1 MSLKAKIYVYIVIG
15 CGISLFCHLMLQW
28 RNEQMARFVVY
39 LGIALLGSGMK
50 VSLPSITGTMSVN
63 FFFILVGLVELNLPQ
78 TLVVGCG
85 SIMVQYIWKNKGGTS
100 AIQALFN
107 IASVTMAIAISNWVF
122 HGAWL
127 DPLPVEFPLR
137 LALAACAYFVA
148 NTVPVAVV
156 ISLTEGKV
164 ARRVWRDCYFWS
176 FPYYLV
182 GAGGAGVFS
191 FVNRTVGWQSAVLGL
206 PAVYVMYRSYF
217 LYLGRLTAEKTRAE
231 DQRRHADEMSLL
243 HLRTIEALAMAIE
256 AKDHTTHDHLARV
269 QVYAI
274 EIGREM
280 GLDETNLEA
289 IRAAS
294 ILHDI
299 GKLAVPEHIISK
311 PGKLTPEEFEKMK
324 IHPVVGAE
332 ILARVKFPGPVVPI
346 VRSHHERWNGTGYPD
361 GLAGV
366 RIPIGARIISAVDCL
381 DALATDR
388 QYRRALP
395 LDEAM
400 DVVEKESGISFDPDV
415 VRILR
420 RRYKELEVI
429 AKSTRMDLCKLST
442 GIKVEKGEAPA
453 AGFESSGRAGG
464 APRDAKDSMQF
475 VHSIS
480 AARHEAH
487 VLFEM
492 AQEMG
497 NSLSLNETL
506 SVLALR
512 LKNIVPYDGMA
523 VYLKRDDHL
532 IPEFVTGDEFRLFNS
547 LRIPL
552 GQGLSGWVAD
562 NRKPI
567 VNGNPSVEPGYL
579 NDPKKFSMLRSALAV
594 PLEGTGGVVGTLA
607 LYDARKD
614 AFTQDHLRILLAV
627 SSKLGLSIENSLKFK
642 KAEDSA
648 TIDFLTGLPNAR
660 ALFLHL
666 EQEVERCSRR
676 GEPLLVAV
684 GDLNGFKTVNDRF
697 GHLVGN
703 QLLQAVAK
711 GLKQSC
717 RESDYVA
724 RMGGDEFVIVLPG
737 VLPHPVERVIERF
750 QQACDE
756 EAAPLCGPG
765 VVSLSV
771 GYAMLGEERTAA
783 EELLAE
789 ADRNMYAAKRNSKR
803 TADDRRLTLV
813 PSKKIVA

>member
-1 MSLKAKIYVYIVIG
+1 MTLKAKIYVYSMIVG
-15 CGISLFCHLMLQW
+15 GGSLLVYDMLQW
-28 RNEQMARFVVY
+28 RNEQMPRFLVY
-39 LGIALLGSGMK
+39 LTVALLGSGMK
-50 VSLPSITGTMSVN
+50 VNLPSITGTLSVN
-63 FFFILVGLVELNLPQ
+63 FFFILVGVVEMNLTQ
-78 TLVVGCG
+78 TLVVGVG
-85 SIMVQYIWKNKGGTS
+85 SILAQYIWKNKGGKNV
-100 AIQALFN
+100 IQALFN
-107 IASVTMAIAISNWVF
+107 VGSVSLAITLSHSAF
-122 HGAWL
+122 HSRWL
-127 DPLPVEFPLR
+127 DPLPIEYPLR
-137 LALAACAYFVA
+137 LALVGCVYFVA
-148 NTVPVAVV
+148 NTVPVALV

-164 ARRVWRDCYFWS
+164 AGRVWRDCYFWCL
-176 FPYYLV
+176 PYYLL
-182 GAGGAGVFS
+182 GAGGAGLFS

-231 DQRRHADEMSLL
+231 DQRHHADEMSLL
-243 HLRTIEALAMAIE
+243 HLRTIEALALAIE

-269 QVYAI
+269 QVYAV

-280 GLDETNLEA
+280 GLDENHLEA

-294 ILHDI
+294 LLHDI

-311 PGKLTPEEFEKMK
+311 PGRLTPEEFEKMK

-361 GLAGV
+361 GLVGAD
-366 RIPIGARIISAVDCL
+366 IPIGARILSAVDCL

-400 DVVEKESGISFDPDV
+400 AMVEKESGTSFDPEV
-415 VRILR
+415 VKVLL
-420 RRYKELEVI
+420 RRYKDLEI
-429 AKSTRMDLCKLST
+429 KAKDTCVDMGKLST
-442 GIKVEKGEAPA
+442 GIKVERGGAPA
-453 AGFESSGRAGG
+453 TGFESTGHPDIAVK
-464 APRDAKDSMQF
+464 DAKDSMQF

-492 AQEMG
+492 AQDMG

-523 VYLKRDDHL
+523 VYLRKDDHL
-532 IPEFVTGDEFRLFNS
+532 VPEFVTGDEFRLFSS
-547 LRIPL
+547 LRIPF
-552 GQGLSGWVAD
+552 GQGLSGWVAE
-562 NRKPI
+562 NKKPI

-579 NDPKKFSMLRSALAV
+579 NDPKKFSLLRSALAV
-594 PLEGTGGVVGTLA
+594 PLEGTAGVVGTLA
-607 LYDARKD
+607 LYDAKKD

-627 SSKLGLSIENSLKFK
+627 SSKLGLSIENGLKFK

-648 TIDFLTGLPNAR
+648 TMDFLTGLPNAR

-666 EQEVERCSRR
+666 EQEVTRCHLL
-676 GEPLLVAV
+676 GEPLTVAV
-684 GDLNGFKTVNDRF
+684 GDLNGFKMVNDRF

-711 GLKQSC
+711 GLKRNC
-717 RESDYVA
+717 RESDFVA
-724 RMGGDEFVIVLPG
+724 RMGGDEFVVVLPG
-737 VLPHPVERVIERF
+737 VLPQPVERVIERF
-750 QQACDE
+750 QLACEE
-756 EAAPLCGPG
+756 EAAPLCGAG
-765 VVSLSV
+765 VVSLS
-771 GYAMLGEERTAA
+771 LGIATLGKERIAA
-783 EELLAE
+783 EELLSE
-789 ADRNMYAAKRNSKR
+789 ADRNMYTAKRNSKR
-803 TADDRRLTLV
+803 AAEEHKLTLV
-813 PSKKIVA
+813 PKKSVA